1 MLLGLYLQ
9 RVSGIHYFT
18 LLRVAEPQQ
27 LKIAP
32 EKQSK
37 TLNSSR
43 GAVPWMV
50 TDSPCL
56 QVTKAAIAVVTVVL
70 IKTL

>member
-1 MLLGLYLQ
+1 MLPGFYLQ
-9 RVSGIHYFT
+9 RVSGIYYLT

-27 LKIAP
+27 LKTAP

-37 TLNSSR
+37 TPNSSW
-43 GAVPWMV
+43 GAVPCMV

-56 QVTKAAIAVVTVVL
+56 QVPKAAVAVVT
-70 IKTL
+70 